1 MTVLQLSH
9 ASWSF
14 GTRHV
19 LDDVSVHLVAG
30 ERVALLGAN
39 GAGKTTLMRL
49 LVGSLT
55 PQSGAVTGVSGRN
68 LGWVPQGGATWS
80 RLSVREN
87 LEMFVRLLHLDGDAP
102 TIAEHATHGAELGP
116 WIDTPASDLS
126 GGLRQRLNVA
136 VGVLGD
142 PKALVLD
149 EPTTGVDLVHR
160 TALFRML
167 DHRVAQGSA
176 VLYSTHALEDAARA
190 DRVIV
195 LSAGRVQYDG
205 TFVGIAEHAPAHG
218 SSDVDLHLDGATDI
232 ERGLLSLWRNHEDK
246 VSR

>member
-9 ASWSF
+9 ATWSF
-14 GTRHV
+14 GARHV
-19 LDDVSVHLVAG
+19 LDDVSVHLDAG

-55 PQSGAVTGVSGRN
+55 PQTGTVTGVTGRE

-80 RLSVREN
+80 RLTVREN
-87 LEMFVRLLHLDGDAP
+87 LEMFVRLLRLDRDAAA
-102 TIAEHATHGAELGP
+102 IAEHAAHGAELGP
-116 WIDTPASDLS
+116 WIDTPTSELS

-167 DHRVAQGSA
+167 DKRAKEGTA

-195 LSAGRVQYDG
+195 LSARDVQYDG
-205 TFVGIAEHAPAHG
+205 TFAGIAAHAPAPG
-218 SSDVDLHLDGATDI
+218 SSDVDGHLDGATDI
-232 ERGLLSLWRNHEDK
+232 ERGLLALWRNHEDK
-246 VSR
+246 AAH

>member
-1 MTVLQLSH
+1 MTLLDVAH
-9 ASWSF
+9 ASWAY
-14 GTRHV
+14 GDRTV
-19 LDDVSVHLVAG
+19 LHDVSAHLDEG

-49 LVGSLT
+49 LVGALK
-55 PQSGAVTGVSGRN
+55 PQSGTVSGVSGRR

-80 RLSVREN
+80 RLTVREN
-87 LEMFVRLLHLDGDAP
+87 LEIFAQLLKLDGDARQ
-102 TIAEHATHGAELGP
+102 IAQRASRAAELDP
-116 WIDTPASDLS
+116 WLDTPASDLS

-142 PKALVLD
+142 PRVLVLD

-167 DHRVAQGSA
+167 DTRARAGAA

-195 LSAGRVQYDG
+195 LSAGAVQYDG
-205 TFVGIAEHAPAHG
+205 PFVGIAEQAPAPG
-218 SSDVDLHLDGATDI
+218 ATVDAYLDRATDI
-232 ERGLLSLWRNHEDK
+232 ERGLLQLWRHHED
-246 VSR
+246 RGEH